1 MANYSEVAAMCIDAA
16 LAIVLEKESEL
27 ARMDAVAGDGD
38 HGAGMARG
46 LRAAV
51 AADRSGG
58 NAGQVLVQAGT
69 AFSNAAGG
77 ASGALVGMFIM
88 SIGAGLQSDDVD
100 AAMLHAALQ
109 NGFNAISKLGK
120 AQVGDK
126 TMLDTL
132 SPFIDALGEA
142 AQAGDAIRTAWEKAL
157 PAAEAGMKS
166 TADMVARRGRSS
178 VLGDKSLGTI
188 DPGAASM
195 YYMLT
200 AVGGVL
206 QDNCPA

>member
-1 MANYSEVAAMCIDAA
+1 MANHSEIAAMAVDAA
-16 LAIVLEKESEL
+16 LAIVLERESEL
-27 ARMDAVAGDGD
+27 ARLDAVAGDGD

-46 LRAAV
+46 LRAA
-51 AADRSGG
+51 AEAERTG
-58 NAGQVLVQAGT
+58 NAGAVLMQAGT

-88 SIGAGLQSDDVD
+88 TIGAGLQGSDEVE
-100 AAMLHAALQ
+100 ASQLHTALE
-109 NGFNAISKLGK
+109 NGFNAIGKLGK

-132 SPFIDALGEA
+132 SPFIAAFGEA
-142 AQAGDAIRTAWEKAL
+142 AQAGDSVRAAWEKAL
-157 PAAEAGMKS
+157 PAAEGGMKS
-166 TADMVARRGRSS
+166 TAEMVARRGRSS

-200 AVGGVL
+200 AIGQVL
-206 QDNCPA
+206 QDNCPE